1 MGKSERS
8 LVDWLRQRAGANPFR
23 VPIGIGD
30 DMAAVRLG
38 GNVVLVTADML
49 MDGVDFR
56 TAEHTPAQ
64 IGRKALAASLSD
76 CAAMAVRPIAALA
89 SVALPDEWSMEQARQ
104 LVEGMLPLAER
115 HGCPLAGGDTNSWSH
130 PLVIDVIVLAQP
142 WPGLAPVRRTGAR
155 PGDGVYVS
163 GPLGGSLGGRHLT
176 FEPRVLEA
184 RQLAARLT
192 ENLHAMMDISD
203 GLALDLSRLCGAS
216 GVGATLD
223 ANTLERT
230 AVHADARAA
239 SAADGRAPLDHALYD
254 GEDFELLAA
263 CCCEDETIETGACQ
277 WQRIGEFTSSGLAM
291 RRADG
296 RLEPLEVRGWEH
308 FREEGPSSPSRG
320 TR

>member
-1 MGKSERS
+1 MQKGERS
-8 LVDWLRQRAGANPFR
+8 LVDWLRERAGAHPFR

-38 GNVVLVTADML
+38 GNVALVTADML

-56 TAEHTPAQ
+56 SGEHAPAQ

-76 CAAMAVRPIAALA
+76 CAAMAVRPIAAFA
-89 SVALPDEWSMEQARQ
+89 SVALPNDWSMEQARQ

-115 HGCPLAGGDTNSWSH
+115 YGCPLAGGDTNSWSH

-142 WPGLAPVRRTGAR
+142 WPGLSPVLRSGAR
-155 PGDGVYVS
+155 PGDSVYVS

-184 RQLAARLT
+184 RQLASRLT
-192 ENLHAMMDISD
+192 QDLHAMMDISD
-203 GLALDLSRLCGAS
+203 GLALDLSRLCEAS
-216 GVGATLD
+216 GVGAMLD
-223 ANTLERT
+223 ESALERS
-230 AVHADARAA
+230 AIHADARAA
-239 SAADGRAPLDHALYD
+239 SAADGRTPLDHALHD

-263 CCCEDETIETGACQ
+263 CQCQDEMIETPNCR
-277 WQRIGEFTSSGLAM
+277 WQRIGEFTSSGLAI

-296 RLEPLEVRGWEH
+296 RVEPLEARGWEH
-308 FREEGPSSPSRG
+308 FREDSPSPSRM